1 MRCDVNDGAVLRL
14 GLRRRLSISTMQ
26 FRPDITLRNVFIALA
41 LVLCGVCPAQA
52 QDAAALRARHAGLGD
67 ALANNEFKRPIVL
80 ASSERSDSLQG
91 DIDARIDQPFA
102 TVGPALQ
109 GVGHW
114 CDILILHLNVKQC
127 RSADSK
133 GPDALQ
139 LVIGQKHDQ
148 SLDEAYRFA
157 FSYDVVASRA
167 DYLQVQLKAD
177 EGPLGTSGYR
187 IVLEVAP
194 LDAKRSIVHMS
205 YAYRYGV
212 AARLAMQGYLA
223 TVGRNKVGF
232 SVVGSTP
239 DGQPLHIAGT
249 RGVIERNT
257 MRYYLAIEAYLG
269 ALSLPPA
276 QQFEKR
282 LADWQSGVERYPV
295 QLRELERS
303 DYLAMKREQVRRQP
317 AAGG

>member
-1 MRCDVNDGAVLRL
+1 MTPRTWL
-14 GLRRRLSISTMQ
+14 
-26 FRPDITLRNVFIALA
+26 FALA
-41 LVLCGVCPAQA
+41 LALCGASSAQA
-52 QDAAALRARHAGLGD
+52 QDAAALRARHAGLRD
-67 ALANNEFKRPIVL
+67 ALTHNTFQRPIVL
-80 ASSERSDSLQG
+80 ASSDRSDSLQG

-102 TVGPALQ
+102 IVGPALQ
-109 GVGHW
+109 GLDHW

-133 GPDALQ
+133 AADALQ

-148 SLDEAYRFA
+148 PLDQAYRFA
-157 FSYDVVASRA
+157 FAYQVVASRP
-167 DYLQVQLKAD
+167 DYLQVQLTAD

-187 IVLEVAP
+187 IVLEVAA
-194 LDAKRSIVHMS
+194 LDARRSIVHLS

-232 SVVGSTP
+232 SVVGSGP
-239 DGQPLHIAGT
+239 DGQPQHIGGM

-257 MRYYLAIEAYLG
+257 MRYYLAIDAYLG

-282 LADWQSGVERYPV
+282 LADWHSGVERYPL
-295 QLRELERS
+295 QLRELERNE
-303 DYLAMKREQVRRQP
+303 YLAIKRDQLRRQQ

>member
-1 MRCDVNDGAVLRL
+1 
-14 GLRRRLSISTMQ
+14 MQ
-26 FRPDITLRNVFIALA
+26 CKHGDDMTLRQLLIASA
-41 LVLCGVCPAQA
+41 LVLCAASTAQA
-52 QDAAALRARHAGLGD
+52 QDAAALRARHAALRD
-67 ALANNEFKRPIVL
+67 ALAHNEFQRPIVL

-127 RSADSK
+127 RGADSK

-148 SLDEAYRFA
+148 PLDQAYRFA
-157 FSYDVVASRA
+157 FSYRVMASRP
-167 DYLQVQLKAD
+167 DYLQVQLNAD

-187 IVLEVAP
+187 IVLEVAA
-194 LDAKRSIVHMS
+194 LDARRSIVHLS
-205 YAYRYGV
+205 YAYRFGV

-223 TVGRNKVGF
+223 TAGRNKVGF
-232 SVVGSTP
+232 SVAGRQP
-239 DGQPLHIAGT
+239 DGQPQYIGGT

-257 MRYYLAIEAYLG
+257 MRYFLAIEAYLG

-282 LADWQSGVERYPV
+282 LADWQSGVERYPL
-295 QLRELERS
+295 QLRELGRS
-303 DYLAMKREQVRRQP
+303 DYIAMKREQVRHQQV
-317 AAGG
+317 AGG